1 MDCIPLLSRYVALRR
16 RRDAEGSRP
25 ATAVAASDGIPAA
38 SNGTPTAPAAAL
50 TYFDLLFRQ
59 ERDDA
64 VVPWAPQPERSGSG
78 AAGHND
84 SVASAECR
92 IDTRGAAVETTGQD

>member
-16 RRDAEGSRP
+16 SRDAEGGR
-25 ATAVAASDGIPAA
+25 
-38 SNGTPTAPAAAL
+38 PAAAV
-50 TYFDLLFRQ
+50 TFFDLLFRQ

-64 VVPWAPQPERSGSG
+64 VVPWAPQSERSASG
-78 AAGHND
+78 AVGHND

>member
-1 MDCIPLLSRYVALRR
+1 MDCIPLLSRYVALWRS
-16 RRDAEGSRP
+16 RDAEGGR
-25 ATAVAASDGIPAA
+25 
-38 SNGTPTAPAAAL
+38 PAAAL
-50 TYFDLLFRQ
+50 TFFDLLFRQ

-84 SVASAECR
+84 SVASAERR
-92 IDTRGAAVETTGQD
+92 IDTRGAAAETTGQD